1 MDTLC
6 RSRINHDEDLVGYP
20 DDDQGENIE
29 SERAQNNYSREDG
42 GFVLNVNAS
51 CMQIGR
57 QNDISFGS
65 VDKTSDSKVNESD
78 ESGPVLTE
86 YWRPAGKL
94 SVGRSRS
101 GFPDCKYDH
110 LVQLLVRKNKYTR
123 EALDITDNYK
133 ITMTVTYHEANG
145 SSFQMP
151 DYQCKRLKT
160 ETQCGV
166 NRSMVGVVGFLFR
179 FHEPNTKYKITCTLL
194 TTPTKRG
201 GKTNIARE
209 TDACKKLSEISV
221 VLETGERSKWKSV
234 KPREKTEVRKVS
246 PSFALGPASLSK
258 PDAKLLERSV
268 SVVNKLQSL
277 RNDGKWEDFD
287 KLSCDLLQTF
297 PDTDIQITVKLEQ
310 GMAALYTSRNDFE
323 RALHFFDESFKLM
336 SQAKNMKLL
345 AGRGY
350 GYLAGIAR
358 RLKNLGEATSFMQ
371 LAEQNSHKCSHSL
384 LDRSYIAYEKASVL
398 LDFIGLA
405 PQKSLQQVK
414 EALDN
419 LERCIDLCNQLE
431 KDDNDLCIQRH
442 HFAFIKIAMLLLDCR
457 TDAARERV
465 VSRDFIAKG
474 EECLMT
480 LKTKYWTEVAESV
493 EIQFYLA
500 SSDLE
505 YRKRNYREA
514 ERFANLAKDKAENF
528 GFNTEISQAEK
539 RLDYISVVANIG
551 RNGNDSRLFTPT
563 SVGES
568 EGDDGDIS
576 SSASESDWLQ
586 NLN

>member
-29 SERAQNNYSREDG
+29 SQRPQNNIREDS

-65 VDKTSDSKVNESD
+65 VDKTSDSEVNESD
-78 ESGPVLTE
+78 ESVPVLTE
-86 YWRPAGKL
+86 YRRPAGKL

-246 PSFALGPASLSK
+246 PSFALRQASLSK

-268 SVVNKLQSL
+268 SVVNQLQSL

-323 RALHFFDESFKLM
+323 RALHFFHESFKLM

-358 RLKNLGEATSFMQ
+358 RQKNLGEATSLMQ
-371 LAEQNSHKCSHSL
+371 LAEQNSHECSDSL

-405 PQKSLQQVK
+405 PQKSLQQVR
-414 EALDN
+414 EARDN
-419 LERCIDLCNQLE
+419 LKRCIDLCNQLE
-431 KDDNDLCIQRH
+431 KDDNDFHIQRH
-442 HFAFIKIAMLLLDCR
+442 HFALVKIALLLFDCG
-457 TDAARERV
+457 TEAARERV
-465 VSRDFIAKG
+465 LSEDFIAEG
-474 EECLMT
+474 EESLMT
-480 LKTKYWTEVAESV
+480 LKTEYWTEVAESV
-493 EIQFYLA
+493 KIQFYLA

-505 YRKRNYREA
+505 YRKRNYLEA

>member
-1 MDTLC
+1 MDILC
-6 RSRINHDEDLVGYP
+6 QSCINHDEDLVGYP
-20 DDDQGENIE
+20 DDDHQGENIG
-29 SERAQNNYSREDG
+29 SERAQNKSREDG

-51 CMQIGR
+51 YMQIGR

-65 VDKTSDSKVNESD
+65 VDNTSDSKVNESD

-86 YWRPAGKL
+86 YWRPDGKL
-94 SVGRSRS
+94 SVGRSKI
-101 GFPDCKYDH
+101 GFPDCKCDH
-110 LVQLLVRKNKYTR
+110 LVQLLVRKNKHTT
-123 EALDITDNYK
+123 EALDITDNYN
-133 ITMTVTYHEANG
+133 ITEMVTYHEAND

-160 ETQCGV
+160 KTQSGV

-194 TTPTKRG
+194 TTPPKRR
-201 GKTNIARE
+201 GKRNVTRE
-209 TDACKKLSEISV
+209 TNACKKLSDISV
-221 VLETGERSKWKSV
+221 VLETGERSKRRSN
-234 KPREKTEVRKVS
+234 REKTEVRKVP

-258 PDAKLLERSV
+258 PDEKLLERSV
-268 SVVNKLQSL
+268 SVVNQLQSL

-287 KLSCDLLQTF
+287 KLSCDLLQKF
-297 PDTDIQITVKLEQ
+297 PDTDTQITVKLEQ

-323 RALHFFDESFKLM
+323 RALHFFDESFELM

-350 GYLAGIAR
+350 GYRAGIAR
-358 RLKNLGEATSFMQ
+358 RLKNLGKATSFMQ
-371 LAEQNSHKCSHSL
+371 LAEQNSHECSHSL

-405 PQKSLQQVK
+405 PQKSLQQVR

-431 KDDNDLCIQRH
+431 KDDNDLRIQRH
-442 HFAFIKIAMLLLDCR
+442 HFAFIKIAMLLLDCG

-465 VSRDFIAKG
+465 LSQDFIAEG
-474 EECLMT
+474 EERLMT
-480 LKTKYWTEVAESV
+480 LKTKYWTELTESV

-539 RLDYISVVANIG
+539 RLDHIRNAANIG

-563 SVGES
+563 SVAAS

-586 NLN
+586 SLN

>member
-29 SERAQNNYSREDG
+29 SERAQNKSREDG

-166 NRSMVGVVGFLFR
+166 NRSLVGVVGFLFR

-246 PSFALGPASLSK
+246 PSFALRQASLSK

-268 SVVNKLQSL
+268 SVVNQLQSL

-323 RALHFFDESFKLM
+323 RALHFFHESFKLM

-358 RLKNLGEATSFMQ
+358 RQKNLGEATSLMQ
-371 LAEQNSHKCSHSL
+371 LAEQNSHECSDSL

-405 PQKSLQQVK
+405 PQKSLQQVR
-414 EALDN
+414 EARDN
-419 LERCIDLCNQLE
+419 LKRCIDLCNQLE
-431 KDDNDLCIQRH
+431 KDDNDFHIQRH
-442 HFAFIKIAMLLLDCR
+442 HFALVKIALLLFDCG
-457 TDAARERV
+457 TEAARERV
-465 VSRDFIAKG
+465 LSEDFIAEG
-474 EECLMT
+474 EESLMT
-480 LKTKYWTEVAESV
+480 LKTEYWTEVAESV
-493 EIQFYLA
+493 KIQFYLA

-505 YRKRNYREA
+505 YRKRNYLEA

>member
-29 SERAQNNYSREDG
+29 SERAQNKSREDG

-65 VDKTSDSKVNESD
+65 VDKTSDSEVNESD
-78 ESGPVLTE
+78 ESVPVLTE

-209 TDACKKLSEISV
+209 TNACKKLSEISV

-246 PSFALGPASLSK
+246 PSFALRQASLSK

-268 SVVNKLQSL
+268 SVVNQLQSL

-323 RALHFFDESFKLM
+323 RALHFFHESFKLM

>member
-1 MDTLC
+1 MDTPC

-29 SERAQNNYSREDG
+29 SQRPQNNIRQDS

-57 QNDISFGS
+57 QNDISFGP
-65 VDKTSDSKVNESD
+65 VDKTSDSEVNESD
-78 ESGPVLTE
+78 ESVPVLTE
-86 YWRPAGKL
+86 YWGPAGKL

-194 TTPTKRG
+194 TNPTKRG
-201 GKTNIARE
+201 GKTYISRE
-209 TDACKKLSEISV
+209 TNACKKLSEISV

-258 PDAKLLERSV
+258 TNAKLLERSV
-268 SVVNKLQSL
+268 SVVNQLQSL

-287 KLSCDLLQTF
+287 NLSCHLLQKF
-297 PDTDIQITVKLEQ
+297 PDPDTQITVKLEQ

-371 LAEQNSHKCSHSL
+371 LAEQNSHKCSNSL
-384 LDRSYIAYEKASVL
+384 LDKSYIAYEKASVL

-474 EECLMT
+474 EECLRT

-528 GFNTEISQAEK
+528 GFNTEISQAEE
-539 RLDYISVVANIG
+539 RLDHIRVVANIG

-563 SVGES
+563 SVAAS

-586 NLN
+586 ILD

>member
-1 MDTLC
+1 MDILC
-6 RSRINHDEDLVGYP
+6 QSRINHDEDLVGYP

-29 SERAQNNYSREDG
+29 SERAQNKSREDG

-78 ESGPVLTE
+78 KSGPVLTE
-86 YWRPAGKL
+86 YWRPDGKL

-110 LVQLLVRKNKYTR
+110 LVQLLVRKNKHTR

-133 ITMTVTYHEANG
+133 ITMTVTYNG
-145 SSFQMP
+145 TNDGSFQMP
-151 DYQCKRLKT
+151 DYQCKRIKT
-160 ETQCGV
+160 ETRCGV

-194 TTPTKRG
+194 TTPPKRG

-246 PSFALGPASLSK
+246 PSFALRQASLSK

-268 SVVNKLQSL
+268 SVVNQLQSL

-323 RALHFFDESFKLM
+323 RALHFFHESFKLM

-358 RLKNLGEATSFMQ
+358 RQKNLGEATSLMQ
-371 LAEQNSHKCSHSL
+371 LAEQNSHECSDSL

-405 PQKSLQQVK
+405 PQKSLQQVR
-414 EALDN
+414 EARDN
-419 LERCIDLCNQLE
+419 LKRCIDLCNQLE
-431 KDDNDLCIQRH
+431 KDDNDFHIQRH
-442 HFAFIKIAMLLLDCR
+442 HFALVKIALLLFDCG
-457 TDAARERV
+457 TEAARERV
-465 VSRDFIAKG
+465 LSEDFIAEG
-474 EECLMT
+474 EESLMT
-480 LKTKYWTEVAESV
+480 LKTEYWTEVAESV
-493 EIQFYLA
+493 KIQFYLA

-505 YRKRNYREA
+505 YRKRNYLEA

>member
-1 MDTLC
+1 MDILC
-6 RSRINHDEDLVGYP
+6 QSCINHDEDLAGYP
-20 DDDQGENIE
+20 DDDHQGENIG
-29 SERAQNNYSREDG
+29 SERAQNKSREDG

-51 CMQIGR
+51 YMQIGR

-65 VDKTSDSKVNESD
+65 VDNTSDSKVNESD

-86 YWRPAGKL
+86 YWRPAGKF
-94 SVGRSRS
+94 SVGRSRK

-110 LVQLLVRKNKYTR
+110 LVQLLVRKNKHTR
-123 EALDITDNYK
+123 ETLDITDNYN
-133 ITMTVTYHEANG
+133 ITMVVTYHEAND
-145 SSFQMP
+145 SSFPMP
-151 DYQCKRLKT
+151 DYQCERLKT
-160 ETQCGV
+160 ETECGV
-166 NRSMVGVVGFLFR
+166 SRSMVGVVGFLFR

-194 TTPTKRG
+194 TTPPKRG

-209 TDACKKLSEISV
+209 TNDCRKLSEISV
-221 VLETGERSKWKSV
+221 VLETGERSRRKKQN
-234 KPREKTEVRKVS
+234 REKTEVRKV
-246 PSFALGPASLSK
+246 PTSFALGPASLSK
-258 PDAKLLERSV
+258 PDVKLLERSV
-268 SVVNKLQSL
+268 SVVNQLQSL

-287 KLSCDLLQTF
+287 KLSCDLLQKF
-297 PDTDIQITVKLEQ
+297 PDTDTQITVKLEQ

-323 RALHFFDESFKLM
+323 RALHFFDECFRLM

-358 RLKNLGEATSFMQ
+358 RRKNLGEATSLMQ
-371 LAEQNSHKCSHSL
+371 LAEQNSHNCSHSL

-405 PQKSLQQVK
+405 PQKSLRQVR
-414 EALDN
+414 EAMDN

-431 KDDNDLCIQRH
+431 KDDNDLHIQRH

-465 VSRDFIAKG
+465 VSGDFIAKG

-500 SSDLE
+500 SADLE
-505 YRKRNYREA
+505 YRKRNYRGA

-528 GFNTEISQAEK
+528 GFNTEISQAEE
-539 RLDYISVVANIG
+539 RLDHIRVVANIG

-563 SVGES
+563 SVAAS

-586 NLN
+586 SLN

>member
-29 SERAQNNYSREDG
+29 SQRPQNNIREDS

-78 ESGPVLTE
+78 GSGPVLTE

-133 ITMTVTYHEANG
+133 ITMTVTYNG
-145 SSFQMP
+145 TNDDSFQMP
-151 DYQCKRLKT
+151 DYQCKRIKT
-160 ETQCGV
+160 ETRCGV

-194 TTPTKRG
+194 TTPPKRG

-268 SVVNKLQSL
+268 SVVNQLQSL

-323 RALHFFDESFKLM
+323 RALHFFHESFKLM
-336 SQAKNMKLL
+336 PQAKNMKLL

-358 RLKNLGEATSFMQ
+358 RQKNLGEATSFMQ

-528 GFNTEISQAEK
+528 GFNTEISQAEE
-539 RLDYISVVANIG
+539 RLDHIRVVANIG

-563 SVGES
+563 SVAAS
-568 EGDDGDIS
+568 EGDDADIS

-586 NLN
+586 NLD

>member
-29 SERAQNNYSREDG
+29 SERAQNKSREDG

-78 ESGPVLTE
+78 ESVPVLTE

-166 NRSMVGVVGFLFR
+166 NRSLVGVVGFLFR

-234 KPREKTEVRKVS
+234 KPREKTEVRQVS
-246 PSFALGPASLSK
+246 PSFALRQASLSK

-268 SVVNKLQSL
+268 SVVNQLQSL

-358 RLKNLGEATSFMQ
+358 RQKNLGEATSLMQ
-371 LAEQNSHKCSHSL
+371 LAEQNSHECSDSL

-405 PQKSLQQVK
+405 PQKSLQQVR
-414 EALDN
+414 EARDN
-419 LERCIDLCNQLE
+419 LKRCIDLCNQLE
-431 KDDNDLCIQRH
+431 KDDNDFHIQRH
-442 HFAFIKIAMLLLDCR
+442 HFALVKIALLLFDCG
-457 TDAARERV
+457 TEAARERV
-465 VSRDFIAKG
+465 LSEDFIAEG
-474 EECLMT
+474 EESLMT
-480 LKTKYWTEVAESV
+480 LKTEYWTEVAESV
-493 EIQFYLA
+493 KIQFYLA

-505 YRKRNYREA
+505 YRKRNYLEA

-586 NLN
+586 NLD